1 MGQDKLEEKRGRG
14 FENAI
19 EPALSIAFV
28 LRGSTSSIYGV
39 GKQLSGILK
48 DYPDVS
54 VIHSKSSVNK
64 LWIVEGE
71 QKDGRA

>member
-1 MGQDKLEEKRGRG
+1 MDDTTKADRGRS

-39 GKQLSGILK
+39 SKRISETLK

-54 VIHSKSSVNK
+54 VIHTKSSVGK
-64 LWIVEGE
+64 LWIREGGGM
-71 QKDGRA
+71 Q